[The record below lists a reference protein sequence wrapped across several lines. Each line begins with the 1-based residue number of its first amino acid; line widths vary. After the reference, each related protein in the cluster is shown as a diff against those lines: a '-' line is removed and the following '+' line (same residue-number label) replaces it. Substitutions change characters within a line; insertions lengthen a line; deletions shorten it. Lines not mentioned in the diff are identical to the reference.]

1 MLTPICPLCG
11 GQVVEKEVE
20 KIVKGGDDVAILRV
34 KAGVCEKCGERFYT
48 KEVHK
53 KIEDI
58 RSELKQKLKQK
69 ATKMYKPIG
78 RTYAYK
84 SVID

>member
-11 GQVVEKEVE
+11 GRVVEKEVE
-20 KIVKGGDDVAILRV
+20 KIIKGGSDVVILRV
-34 KAGVCEKCGERFYT
+34 KAGVCEKCGERLYT

-53 KIEDI
+53 KIEEI
-58 RSELKQKLKQK
+58 RSQLKQK
-69 ATKMYKPIG
+69 ATEMYKPIG

-84 SVID
+84 SVIK

>member
-20 KIVKGGDDVAILRV
+20 KIVKGGNDVAILRV
-34 KAGVCEKCGERFYT
+34 KAGVCGKCGERIYT

-58 RSELKQKLKQK
+58 RLELKQK
-69 ATKMYKPIG
+69 ATEMYKLIG
-78 RTYAYK
+78 RTYAYE
-84 SVID
+84 SVIT